1 MINIVGGGRKMFYGS
16 ILLIIL
22 GIVLLILNKRLSKK
36 GDTSKK
42 QSFISFGVMSLVFGL
57 FGLIG
62 VIIMALT

>member
-1 MINIVGGGRKMFYGS
+1 MFYGS

-22 GIVLLILNKRLSKK
+22 GIVLLVLNKRLSKK

-42 QSFISFGVMSLVFGL
+42 QSLVSFGVMSLVFGL

-62 VIIMALT
+62 VIIMAMT

>member
-1 MINIVGGGRKMFYGS
+1 MFYGS

-22 GIVLLILNKRLSKK
+22 GIVLLGLNKRLSKK

-42 QSFISFGVMSLVFGL
+42 QSLISFGVMSLVFGL

-62 VIIMALT
+62 VIIMAMT